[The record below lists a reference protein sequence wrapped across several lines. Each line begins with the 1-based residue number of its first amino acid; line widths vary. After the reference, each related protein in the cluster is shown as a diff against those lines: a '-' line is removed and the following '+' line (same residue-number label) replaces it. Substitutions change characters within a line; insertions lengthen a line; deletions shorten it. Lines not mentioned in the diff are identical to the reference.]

1 MAQYTFARTERKY
14 LLAASVYEAFKKDVE
29 QYIDPDGKY
38 PVYTLCNVYYDNETW
53 ELARRSV
60 EKPIFKEKLRV
71 RSYGTANP
79 DTKVYIE
86 AKSKY
91 KGTVYKRRIG
101 MPHSEVSPFLENK
114 ELPANA
120 SQIAKE
126 LHYFAHLFHL
136 KPKVFLAYDRIAY
149 VGRDDKSFR
158 LTFDYNIR
166 YRLDRLSLA
175 EGDDGTPLITDGTV
189 IMEVKAQSAL
199 PRFFLDL
206 LAKYSIIPGSFSKYG
221 KVYERSYNYNYTEDN
236 TYARKHLQDV
246 H

>member
-14 LLAASVYEAFKKDVE
+14 LLAASVYEAFKRDVE
-29 QYIDPDGKY
+29 QYVKPDGKY
-38 PVYTLCNVYYDNETW
+38 PVYTLCNLYYDNETW
-53 ELARRSV
+53 ELARRSA
-60 EKPIFKEKLRV
+60 EKPIFKEKLRI
-71 RSYGTANP
+71 RSYGVAAP
-79 DTKVYIE
+79 DSKVYIE

-101 MPHSEVSPFLENK
+101 MACKDAKAFLEN
-114 ELPANA
+114 EALPQDA

-136 KPKVFLAYDRIAY
+136 APKVFLAYDRIAY
-149 VGRDDKSFR
+149 TSIEDASFR

-166 YRLDRLSLA
+166 YRLDRLSLM
-175 EGDDGTPLITDGTV
+175 EGDDGIPLVTDGMV

-221 KVYERSYNYNYTEDN
+221 KVYEKNYHVTEEN
-236 TYARKHLQDV
+236 TYAQEYLLK
-246 H
+246 